1 MIIYR
6 IGSNGTWLY
15 SAPEVTNAPRY
26 RVTMHTSKADVWS
39 WGAVL
44 YRMTYLEAPDYKPP
58 CHHPPKNRNTSRDS
72 QLVDVLRH
80 TLVLDPKDR
89 VDPPWLVRH
98 PYTTTE

>member
-6 IGSNGTWLY
+6 IGSNGTMFY
-15 SAPEVTNAPRY
+15 SAPEVTNAPKH

-44 YRMTYLEAPDYKPP
+44 YRITYLVAPSYRPP
-58 CHHPPKNRNTSRDS
+58 CHYPPQNQHKSRDS
-72 QLVDVLRH
+72 NLIDVLRH
-80 TLVLDPKDR
+80 TLVLDPNER
-89 VDPPWLVRH
+89 VDPLWLARH